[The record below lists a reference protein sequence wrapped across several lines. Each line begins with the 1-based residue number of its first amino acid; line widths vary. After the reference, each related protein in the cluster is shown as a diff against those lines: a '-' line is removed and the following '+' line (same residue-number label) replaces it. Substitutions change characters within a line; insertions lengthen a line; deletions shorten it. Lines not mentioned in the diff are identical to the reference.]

1 MNVYDI
7 YHPPTNRMLTAL
19 VATTYTLR
27 ERRESKQQ
35 TEVCAGLSR
44 VELIVFLSVLLI
56 LILLFF
62 SIPDS

>member
-1 MNVYDI
+1 
-7 YHPPTNRMLTAL
+7 MLTAL